1 MDHYRRGLPLL
12 AFAVASAVLPLT
24 ARADQGARL
33 EPVVV
38 TSPRLER
45 DLHDTP
51 AAVGVV
57 DVEEIQQGRQQ
68 LQLDESV
75 NRVPGVFFQNRYN
88 FAQNLRLSIRG
99 FGARAPFGVRGI
111 RILVDGIPETLPDG
125 QSQVDAIDLQSAER
139 VEVIRGPSSALYGN
153 AAGGVVDIRT
163 MDGPAEPYAEL
174 LGTMGSYGFQRYGVM
189 GGGERG
195 PWNAHISAWDM
206 QYDGYREQSRTEK
219 RLVNAKARYDFDADR
234 SVTTVFTALDQPV
247 GQDPAGLSR
256 DAAREDPRQA
266 RDSARNLD
274 AGQEVEQQRIGVIY
288 RDGESMQ
295 GEWTARAFYTNR
307 DFRQQLPTT
316 FIPSLIAFDRDY
328 YGAGADYTDRYTILG
343 RPATY
348 TAGTEIA
355 HQRDDRQRDEV
366 DQSGNPT
373 NRTQDSIETATSAGV
388 YGQTDIALP
397 AGMDLTLGARYD
409 RVRFRVRDRQEGGA
423 ASGTRNFDE
432 FSAVAGLG
440 YQLTADHRLYANVA
454 NSFETP
460 TFTEFY
466 DATSPEEG
474 FDPGLDSQRA
484 TNVEIGLKG
493 FLGARAQYDVA
504 VFRVDTRDEIV
515 VTGSE
520 DNANE
525 FGNAGRTRREG
536 LEAAIEFFF
545 TPHLSLSGAYTA
557 SRFRYRDFEDDG
569 EQFDGNRLPG
579 LPDHQL
585 FGELAWRDPGGVY
598 AIVDALIVD
607 SVYAD
612 SGNQDRVSGYGV
624 VNARVGTRQ
633 TTRTVEL
640 ETFVGVNNLT
650 NKDYFSNIRINDNGR
665 NYFEPAPE
673 RNVFAGV
680 RARF

>member
-1 MDHYRRGLPLL
+1 MTTRWGGRPLLPL
-12 AFAVASAVLPLT
+12 AVVAMMLPIDASAEE
-24 ARADQGARL
+24 GARL
-33 EPVVV
+33 EPITV

-45 DLHDTP
+45 DLQDTP

-57 DVEEIQQGRQQ
+57 DEEEIQQGRQQ
-68 LQLDESV
+68 LQLDESL

-99 FGARAPFGVRGI
+99 FGARSPFGVRGI

-125 QSQVDAIDLQSAER
+125 QSQVDAIDLESAER

-163 MDGPAEPYAEL
+163 KDGPAEPYAEFR
-174 LGTMGSYGFQRYGVM
+174 GTVGSYDFQRYGVM
-189 GGGERG
+189 GGGQSG
-195 PWNAHISAWDM
+195 PWNAHISAWDL

-219 RLVNAKARYDFDADR
+219 SMVNAKATYAIDEQR
-234 SVTTVFTALDQPV
+234 SLTTVFTALDQPV
-247 GQDPAGLSR
+247 GEDPGGLDR
-256 DAAREDPRQA
+256 DDVREDRRQA
-266 RDSARNLD
+266 GGEAEDLD
-274 AGQEVEQQRIGVIY
+274 AGQQVEQQRIGLIY
-288 RDGESMQ
+288 RDAESLPGEL
-295 GEWTARAFYTNR
+295 TARAFYTNR
-307 DFRQQLPTT
+307 DFSQQLPTS
-316 FIPSLIAFDRDY
+316 FIPSLIEYDREFF
-328 YGAGADYTDRYTILG
+328 GAGTDYTDQFSLLGLPARYTVGIEAA
-343 RPATY
+343 R
-348 TAGTEIA
+348 
-355 HQRDDRQRDEV
+355 QRDDRQRYNV
-366 DQSGNPT
+366 DSDGAQEDQ
-373 NRTQDSIETATSAGV
+373 TQDSIETATSTGL
-388 YGQTDIALP
+388 YGQIDIELTDRT
-397 AGMDLTLGARYD
+397 DLTLGGRYD
-409 RVRFRVRDRQEGGA
+409 RVRFRVQDRQEDGA

-466 DATSPEEG
+466 DPSSPDEG
-474 FDPGLDSQRA
+474 FDPSLDPQRA
-484 TNVEIGLKG
+484 TNVEIGMKG
-493 FLGARAQYDVA
+493 FLGEQAQYDVA

-520 DNANE
+520 ANANE

-536 LEAAIEFFF
+536 LELGLEYFFM
-545 TPHLSLSGAYTA
+545 PELSLSGAYTA
-557 SRFRYRDFEDDG
+557 SRFRYRDFEDED

-585 FGELAWRDPGGVY
+585 FAELAWRDPSGVY
-598 AIVDALIVD
+598 AIVDGLVVG

-612 SGNQDRVSGYGV
+612 SGNDERVSGYGV
-624 VNARVGTRQ
+624 VNARIGTRQ
-633 TTRTVEL
+633 TSRNLDL

-650 NKDYFSNIRINDNGR
+650 NKEYFSNIRINDTNQR
-665 NYFEPAPE
+665 FFEPAPE
-673 RNVFAGV
+673 RNFVAGL